1 MTMKQLKTITFM
13 ISLLVSVFLVAY
25 AHIQTRQAQ
34 EAITEA
40 EFLARET
47 LKLKAEN
54 EEMRQVAMEHA
65 AEARR
70 AMAQAMLE
78 KEAADL
84 ARTEAEQAI
93 KQLRRCQGN

>member
-34 EAITEA
+34 EAITEL

-65 AEARR
+65 TEARR